1 MLHGL
6 HPPLDILLNGTF
18 FAPPLVGIAER
29 SYSFGVFSK
38 MAVQL
43 WDVGLAL
50 QLRTIQLV
58 EQAEP

>member
-1 MLHGL
+1 MFNGL
-6 HPPLDILLNGTF
+6 HPPLDILLDGTF

-29 SYSFGVFSK
+29 GYSFGVVSK
-38 MAVQL
+38 MAVEL

-50 QLRTIQLV
+50 QLRTIPMV